1 MLGVRRKSRRE
12 VHAYMCRDQGV
23 KETCER
29 EELKLLLRVRARVKA
44 KAYMCVLAVCLL
56 CPPTER
62 ERVKCVHACVL
73 VWSE

>member
-29 EELKLLLRVRARVKA
+29 EEGVKTTLTC
-44 KAYMCVLAVCLL
+44 KSSC
-56 CPPTER
+56 
-62 ERVKCVHACVL
+62 K
-73 VWSE
+73 S